1 MGLAIIVIFVF
12 LVLYIA
18 HFYWNVSKYPEG
30 PFPLPF
36 IGNLLQFPA
45 ENIHVFYDDLAK
57 IYGPCFT
64 IWTPQ
69 PSIVLT
75 DYEHI
80 KDAFVTQGDTFTY
93 RSHLPP
99 ETLFQPHDHTGL
111 MLTDGDD
118 WKLQRKTALK
128 ILKSFGLGKNLM
140 EEQVI
145 GSIREMLDQI
155 GQIKD
160 KRVVD
165 LFWPIQLCVGNIINE
180 TLFGFHYKHEDC
192 GKFQTFVKVIDTHMK
207 SLRTRSALLV
217 AAFPWL
223 RNVPVVGEIG
233 YHFMRRN
240 IDLDTGRPDHPDPGH
255 PDPGH
260 PDPGHPDPGHPDPGH
275 PDPGHPDLGHP
286 DPDHPDPGHPDQGHP
301 DPGHPDP
308 GHPDLGHPDP
318 GHPNSGHPDPGHPD
332 LGHPD
337 PGHPNS
343 GHPDSGHPDLGH
355 PDPDHPDPGHPD
367 QGHPDPG
374 HPDSGHPDLG
384 HPDPGH
390 PVRDTRIQVTWTQYH
405 NFMEQEVVSQI
416 KIYNQEEEPTNFVH
430 AYMREMEIS
439 GKPGLNP
446 TNLCASVV
454 DFWLARMETTSNSIR
469 WSIAYMMKY
478 PEVQD
483 KVRKEILENVG
494 TSRLPSIED
503 KPNLPYTQAVIHEI
517 QRHSNMV
524 PMLGSHKNIKDTT
537 ILGKPVPAGTFIFA
551 QLWSVMKNDSV
562 FEDSHLFN
570 PDRYL
575 HSNGETF
582 RKDVIERTIP
592 FSIGKRNC
600 IGEELRVYLNIKY

>member
-18 HFYWNVSKYPEG
+18 HFYWNVSKYPKG

-64 IWTPQ
+64 IWTPL

-75 DYEHI
+75 DYEQI
-80 KDAFVTQGDTFTY
+80 KDAFVTQETFTY

-128 ILKSFGLGKNLM
+128 ILRNFGLGKNLM

-145 GSIREMLDQI
+145 GSIREMQDQL

-160 KRVVD
+160 KSDVD

-192 GKFQTFVKVIDTHMK
+192 GKFQTFVKVIDTHIK
-207 SLRTRSALLV
+207 SLRTRFALLV

-240 IDLDTGRPDHPDPGH
+240 IDL
-255 PDPGH
+255 
-260 PDPGHPDPGHPDPGH
+260 
-275 PDPGHPDLGHP
+275 
-286 DPDHPDPGHPDQGHP
+286 
-301 DPGHPDP
+301 
-308 GHPDLGHPDP
+308 
-318 GHPNSGHPDPGHPD
+318 
-332 LGHPD
+332 
-337 PGHPNS
+337 
-343 GHPDSGHPDLGH
+343 
-355 PDPDHPDPGHPD
+355 
-367 QGHPDPG
+367 
-374 HPDSGHPDLG
+374 
-384 HPDPGH
+384 
-390 PVRDTRIQVTWTQYH
+390 YH
-405 NFMEQEVVSQI
+405 NFMEQEVASQI
-416 KIYNQEEEPTNFVH
+416 KTYNQEEEPTNFVH

-454 DFWLARMETTSNSIR
+454 DFWLAGMETTSNSIR

-478 PEVQD
+478 PEIQD
-483 KVRKEILENVG
+483 KVRKEIQENVG
-494 TSRLPSIED
+494 SSRLPSIED
-503 KPNLPYTQAVIHEI
+503 KPNLPYTQAVIHEV

-537 ILGKPVPAGTFIFA
+537 ILGKPVPAETFIFA

-600 IGEELRVYLNIKY
+600 IGEGLARMELFLIFSALIQNYEFVATSNIDLTAQWSTVLTVKPYTCKSVPQF